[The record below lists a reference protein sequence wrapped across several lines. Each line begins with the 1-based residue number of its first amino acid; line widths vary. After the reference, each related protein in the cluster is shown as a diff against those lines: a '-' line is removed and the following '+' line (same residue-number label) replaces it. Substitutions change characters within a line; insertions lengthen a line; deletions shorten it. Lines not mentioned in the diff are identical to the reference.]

1 MEKLFYPNRE
11 MAKKANIKNICEY
24 QDLVQEANE
33 DYQGFWGRLAKEKI
47 DWFEP
52 FEKVLDDSNSPFY
65 KWFIGG
71 KLMFLTNALI
81 DTSQLKKIK
90 PPLFLK
96 ENLAIGKISH
106 I

>member
-52 FEKVLDDSNSPFY
+52 FEKVLDDSNPPFY

-71 KLMFLTNALI
+71 KLNVSYQCI
-81 DTSQLKKIK
+81 DRHLATKKIK